1 MKIFCLGEKYAP
13 HQNYELCEDNEEVDV
28 RDGCNLK
35 QDCLFNARNICDK
48 NSTCFGIAWL
58 KDDLEQ
64 KMVVCLSGK
73 MITTEMKWQTILK
86 VWVPPKHWYMNYD
99 WVPFISK
106 APALHHVKLQ

>member
-1 MKIFCLGEKYAP
+1 MDCTLFDYFSFVLILNYLIVFFLGEKYAA

-48 NSTCFGIAWL
+48 NSTCFGISWL

-73 MITTEMKWQTILK
+73 MIPTEKKWQTILK
-86 VWVPPKHWYMNYD
+86 V
-99 WVPFISK
+99 
-106 APALHHVKLQ
+106 